1 MDPTGSDS
9 SFNSGGGGGGGG
21 SPYSAPSSV
30 GDGMLEPVETVT
42 RDAYGQAK

>member
-9 SFNSGGGGGGGG
+9 SFNSGGG